1 MDGSALGVADDVA
14 SAVAAVGCVSF
25 RGAFS
30 GELQPAKAPA
40 PIAMI
45 AVRGTYFLR
54 IFSARLFCK
63 PPSCLFIIFPPLS
76 LYHHWWMMPILDL

>member
-1 MDGSALGVADDVA
+1 MDGFAVADDVA
-14 SAVAAVGCVSF
+14 SAVAAVGCVAF

-54 IFSARLFCK
+54 IFLRDYSVSRLLA
-63 PPSCLFIIFPPLS
+63 CLSFFLLFLCTITGG
-76 LYHHWWMMPILDL
+76 